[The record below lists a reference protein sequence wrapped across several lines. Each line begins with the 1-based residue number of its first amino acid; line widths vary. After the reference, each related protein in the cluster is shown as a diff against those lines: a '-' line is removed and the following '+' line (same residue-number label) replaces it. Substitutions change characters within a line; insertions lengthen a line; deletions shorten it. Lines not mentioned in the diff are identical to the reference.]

1 MIPTASLLVMDA
13 SLPRSRPITA
23 TERSG
28 VIAPRNLERYE
39 ARWITPAPALDAVVD
54 RYWSVRWAFSKGE
67 RISQRILT
75 HPAVTLS
82 VESGDVPAPLVVTG
96 VHRGAWERDIN
107 GRGRVFALRL
117 RPAGL
122 AVVSDLAPGDVAD
135 ATLPVSRGFDA
146 RLHDLLAEVAD
157 QPDDSSRARTADRL
171 LADLLRS
178 RPVRPAGRLANAAI
192 DEITAFVHTGT
203 GPSLA
208 ARLGC
213 SERTLQRALHDIL
226 GQGPKWVTRWVRLQE
241 VARLLSQE
249 EPLPLADVA
258 NALGYADQSHLTNDF
273 RDAVG
278 LTPGAYLTSLRRLG

>member
-1 MIPTASLLVMDA
+1 MDL

-28 VIAPRNLERYE
+28 VIAPGNLERYE
-39 ARWITPAPALDAVVD
+39 ARWITPAPGLDAVVD
-54 RYWSVRWAFSKGE
+54 RYWSVRWAFAQGE

-82 VESGDVPAPLVVTG
+82 VETGDVPAPLVVTG
-96 VHRGAWERDIN
+96 VHRGAWERDIH
-107 GRGRVFALRL
+107 GHGQVFALRL

-122 AVVSDLAPGDVAD
+122 AVVSDLAPGDIAD
-135 ATLPVSRGFDA
+135 ATLPVSRGLDA
-146 RLHDLLAEVAD
+146 RLHGLLADVAG
-157 QPDDSSRARTADRL
+157 QPDDSSRATLADRL

-178 RPVRPAGRLANAAI
+178 RPIRPAGRLANAAI
-192 DEITAFVHTGT
+192 DEITASVHTRT

-213 SERTLQRALHDIL
+213 SERTLQRALHNTL
-226 GQGPKWVTRWVRLQE
+226 GQGPKWVTRWIRLQE
-241 VARLLSQE
+241 AARLLAQHGAP
-249 EPLPLADVA
+249 PLTDVA
-258 NALGYADQSHLTNDF
+258 HELGYADQSHLTNDF

-278 LTPGAYLTSLRRLG
+278 LTPGAYLAALGRLG